1 MGKLRH
7 VAIAVPDP
15 WKAAEF
21 YIEAFGMRNVGE
33 TRSPLVDGVYLSDGV
48 INLALLKYKTDQLA
62 GEDRGPDFVGI
73 HHIGFWVDDP
83 HEARQRVE
91 AAGAKYWMGEVPE
104 AGDIFYEVK
113 FRDPLGIVF
122 DVSAHGWG
130 GASKNGTI
138 DVQAR
143 RAKRGK
149 RSNKR
154 KSPTRRSK

>member
-7 VAIAVPDP
+7 VALAVPDP

-21 YIEAFGMRNVGE
+21 YMRAFGLAWVGD
-33 TRSPLVDGVYLSDGV
+33 TRAEFVDGVYLSDGV
-48 INLALLKYKTDQLA
+48 INLALLHYKTSQMA
-62 GEDRGPDFVGI
+62 GEDRGPEFVGI

-83 HEARQRVE
+83 HAARRQVE

-104 AGDIFYEVK
+104 AGDIFYELK

-130 GASKNGTI
+130 GASKDGTTT
-138 DVQAR
+138 VQAAAEPTPER
-143 RAKRGK
+143 IAK
-149 RSNKR
+149 
-154 KSPTRRSK
+154 